1 MSRFIRISL
10 WTIGVL
16 AVLSGAT
23 GLWVESQLRPEPLG
37 ARVKGLLADAKI
49 KGGIA
54 RVEASLDGSFSAEG
68 INLTLEDGTQ
78 FAAATIKGEA
88 RLWSIIR
95 GTYALSSLEVKGLDL
110 DLSTRSTTRKP
121 ASYAPSLAPT
131 KTRLPPFAL
140 GPYAASGR
148 VKLEDGTLL
157 RFSCRG
163 EVFDSNGK
171 ADFRAGIAWP
181 GFMVGTQ
188 QTDPRGEI
196 VLKANFRR
204 PLGGDGLSPDELT
217 ADIGNVQLE
226 LTAKDASPI
235 AAGAISL
242 SFDASPAAAKD
253 GLGFHGLIKDSA
265 NRGAVQ
271 FTGTF
276 AHGRTQ
282 VDTQLDVDPTRFGIL
297 SRELPD
303 IHLNGRTSAELDGAN
318 WKVSTD
324 LKASWT
330 DLSKFSKSLRK
341 NSASE
346 WIIKADAAGSNTA
359 RALNHLAITGNGI
372 SISMPQPLT
381 WKGGLL
387 PNDSSGAALTIVAND
402 AELVALT
409 PFLAMAGLTATTGR
423 WTGEAAVSFAAGQ
436 ATVANIRTH
445 SFKGLT
451 IEQAGKILV
460 RNIDAEVPLKS
471 DAGAITVG
479 PFKVTCAAGDIASGS
494 LTLRPGADGAW
505 SALANV
511 NVGIVELASQPN
523 WEELPVEKLKG
534 IRINAQVSVDRT
546 AGKSPSVTSAEAGI
560 LRQGLN
566 LLSLKLRKPIAL
578 DGSKPV
584 GVVVEA
590 SARDLPLES
599 LAAVVPGLKLSGD
612 LKRADLVAGFKSEGL
627 FIRTEGAPLAFIGTS
642 VTWQNKLW
650 VKECDLA
657 ASLDLLIGDHKNIT
671 VGFNK
676 AELTSHGRTLAAG
689 DISLG
694 LNASGLGATT
704 LKLRG
709 DLGELAGQPFAGPL
723 NIISGGQY
731 SATADYSPSGE
742 IAVTVNVVDVGLRQ
756 SDGRVKEAQVRGK
769 YAPTPNGLTAEGSF
783 LMKANNVSSGKFT
796 LTKTSL
802 GQRTDWQGGV
812 AIDNVDVDDFLAL
825 MPKSAEAAEEAKPA
839 AVAKPDKKP
848 FWENQTGSLQLSIG
862 SANAYGVVAQKVLLK
877 AEADEKAVRLTQLT
891 GTVAEGSLSGRGQLT
906 FLPTI
911 SNGPYSLSATINLK
925 QLEVGAI
932 AQAVPSIKEF
942 LQGKADVAASL
953 TSVCGTPAEL
963 VSKLQVDTELNS
975 KGGRIR
981 AFGNKDSGASLAANK
996 AGDIGQLLG
1005 LGAMLIGGANNN
1017 PKMAKIG
1024 AAVSAAAKLQKAL
1037 ADFNYDAITIKASRL
1052 ASGTIKL
1059 DQADIRN
1066 ASLHLS
1072 AKGGINID
1080 PKAPFS
1086 DWPMVIDTQMRG
1098 AGDFA
1103 SLFNALGYGSAP
1115 SKSDGLTDGPGV
1127 KVTGSLNNIKS
1138 DLAAQLQQAI
1148 DRISS
1153 SSAQAAPSTQPDAT
1167 QPQPPATKK
1176 RNPLGD
1182 LLKQL
1187 GK

>member
-1 MSRFIRISL
+1 MSRFIRITL
-10 WTIGVL
+10 WTVGVV
-16 AVLSGAT
+16 AVLIGAT
-23 GLWVESQLRPEPLG
+23 FLWIESQLRPEPLG
-37 ARVKGLLADAKI
+37 LRVKGLLADAKI
-49 KGGIA
+49 KGVIS

-78 FAAATIKGEA
+78 FAAASIKGEA
-88 RLWSIIR
+88 QLWSILR
-95 GTYALSSLEVKGLDL
+95 GTYALSSLEVKGLEL
-110 DLSTRSTTRKP
+110 DLGTRATTRKP
-121 ASYAPSLAPT
+121 ATAATPAAPA
-131 KTRLPPFAL
+131 KTRLPPFSL

-148 VKLEDGTLL
+148 IKLEDGTLL

-163 EVFDSNGK
+163 DVFDSNGK

-196 VLKANFRR
+196 VLKADFRR
-204 PLGGDGLSPDELT
+204 PLGGNGLSPDDLT
-217 ADIGNVQLE
+217 ADIGSVQLE
-226 LTAKDASPI
+226 LAAKDASPI

-242 SFDASPAAAKD
+242 SLTAAPTASKD
-253 GLGFHGLIKDSA
+253 GLGFRGLIKDSA

-271 FTGTF
+271 FTGAF
-276 AHGRTQ
+276 AHGRTN

-303 IHLNGRTSAELDGAN
+303 LHLSGQTSAELDGAN

-346 WIIKADAAGSNTA
+346 WSIKADAAGSNTT
-359 RALNHLAITGNGI
+359 RALNHLAIAGNGI

-387 PNDSSGAALTIVAND
+387 PNDSSGASLTIVAND

-409 PFLAMAGLTATTGR
+409 PFLAMAGLTATSGH
-423 WTGEAAVSFAAGQ
+423 WTGEAAVSFADGQ

-460 RNIDAEVPLKS
+460 RDIDAEVPLKS
-471 DAGAITVG
+471 EDGAVTIG

-505 SALANV
+505 SVLANV

-534 IRINAQVSVDRT
+534 IRINARVAVDRA
-546 AGKSPSVTSAEAGI
+546 AGKAPSVTSAEAGI

-566 LLSLKLRKPIAL
+566 LLSLKLRQPLAL
-578 DGSKPV
+578 DGTKPT
-584 GVVVEA
+584 GVLVEA

-627 FIRTEGAPLAFIGTS
+627 FVRTEGAPLAFIGTS

-657 ASLDLLIGDHKNIT
+657 ASLDLLIGDNKNIT
-671 VGFNK
+671 IGFNK

-694 LNASGLGATT
+694 LNASGLGGTT
-704 LKLRG
+704 LKLHG

-723 NIISGGQY
+723 NIVSGGQY
-731 SATADYSPSGE
+731 SASADYAPSGE
-742 IAVTVNVVDVGLRQ
+742 IAVTVNVDDVGLRQ
-756 SDGRVKEAQVRGK
+756 CVGRIKVAQIKGK
-769 YAPTPNGLTAEGSF
+769 YTPTANGLAAEGSF
-783 LMKANNVSSGKFT
+783 LMKATNVSSGKFT
-796 LTKTSL
+796 LTKASL
-802 GQRTDWQGGV
+802 GQRTDWQGTV

-825 MPKSAEAAEEAKPA
+825 VPKSAETTEEAKPEI
-839 AVAKPDKKP
+839 VGKPDKKP
-848 FWENQTGSLQLSIG
+848 FWENQTGSLKLSIG
-862 SANAYGVVAQKVLLK
+862 SANAYGIVARKILLK
-877 AEADEKAVRLTQLT
+877 AEADEKAIKLTQLS
-891 GTVAEGSLSGRGQLT
+891 GTVAEGTLSGRGQLA
-906 FLPTI
+906 FVPTM
-911 SNGPYSLSATINLK
+911 SNGPYSLSATLNLN
-925 QLEVGAI
+925 QLEIGSI
-932 AQAVPSIKEF
+932 AEAAPVIKDF
-942 LQGKADVAASL
+942 LQGKVDASASL
-953 TSVCGTPAEL
+953 TSVCGTPAQL
-963 VSKLQVDTELNS
+963 FSKLQVDTELNS
-975 KGGRIR
+975 KGGHIR
-981 AFGNKDSGASLAANK
+981 AYGKEGSATSLAANK
-996 AGDIGQLLG
+996 AGNVGELIG
-1005 LGAMLIGGANNN
+1005 LGALLIGGNNSN
-1017 PKMAKIG
+1017 STASRIGTAMA
-1024 AAVSAAAKLQKAL
+1024 AAAKLQKAL
-1037 ADFNYDAITIKASRL
+1037 GDFNYDTIAIKASRL
-1052 ASGTIKL
+1052 ASGTLKL

-1066 ASLHLS
+1066 ATLHMT
-1072 AKGGINID
+1072 AKGSISAD
-1080 PKAPFS
+1080 PKAPLT
-1086 DWPMVIDTQMRG
+1086 DWPILIDAQMRG
-1098 AGDFA
+1098 TGDYA
-1103 SLFNALGYGSAP
+1103 SLFVALGYAAAP

-1127 KVTGSLNNIKS
+1127 KVTGSINNIKT

-1153 SSAQAAPSTQPDAT
+1153 GSAQAAPSTQPQT
-1167 QPQPPATKK
+1167 PATKK